1 MKNGFNYLRS
11 ALLLLLTA
19 ALCFSAGC
27 QLLNNPNGRETM
39 LPDSNASEG
48 TPANSDILA
57 AGDHVFIT
65 YSGIPFPPQPHN
77 EQIRQDG
84 KIHPPHLEDP
94 VQAAGLTV
102 GELRKILHNLYVPRI
117 YLKLTLTVKMGER
130 LFTVHGEVQLAGRYT
145 YSGTMT
151 VLDGIAAAH
160 GLSNYASKRRILV
173 TRKADGTVLEF
184 DYNKARDNPK
194 HNRPLY
200 PGDIIY
206 VPRRQL

>member
-1 MKNGFNYLRS
+1 MKNGFDYLRS
-11 ALLLLLTA
+11 ALLLLPA
-19 ALCFSAGC
+19 ASLSFGAGC
-27 QLLNNPNGRETM
+27 QLLDNPGGRETV
-39 LPDSNASEG
+39 LPDASEE

-84 KIHPPHLEDP
+84 KIHPPHLEEP

-102 GELRKILHNLYVPRI
+102 GELREMLHNLYVPRI
-117 YLKLTLTVKMGER
+117 YLQLALTVKIGER
-130 LFTVHGEVQLAGRYT
+130 LFTVDGEVQLPGRHK

-151 VLDGIAAAH
+151 VLDGIAAAR
-160 GLSNYASKRRILV
+160 GLSNYAAKRRIRV

-184 DYNKARDNPK
+184 DYNKARDNPN
-194 HNRPLY
+194 HDLPLY
-200 PGDIIY
+200 PEDRIY

>member
-1 MKNGFNYLRS
+1 MKKGFDYLRS

-27 QLLNNPNGRETM
+27 RLLDNPGGRETVST
-39 LPDSNASEG
+39 DASEG

-57 AGDHVFIT
+57 AGDYVFIT

-84 KIHPPHLEDP
+84 KIHPPHLEEP

-102 GELRKILHNLYVPRI
+102 GELREMLHNLYVPRI
-117 YLKLTLTVKMGER
+117 YLQLALTVKIGER
-130 LFTVHGEVQLAGRYT
+130 LFTVNGEVQLPGRHK

-151 VLDGIAAAH
+151 VLDGIAAAR
-160 GLSNYASKRRILV
+160 GLSNYAAKRRIRV
-173 TRKADGTVLEF
+173 TRKTDGTVLEF
-184 DYNKARDNPK
+184 DYNKARDNPN
-194 HNRPLY
+194 HDIPLY
-200 PGDIIY
+200 PEDRIY